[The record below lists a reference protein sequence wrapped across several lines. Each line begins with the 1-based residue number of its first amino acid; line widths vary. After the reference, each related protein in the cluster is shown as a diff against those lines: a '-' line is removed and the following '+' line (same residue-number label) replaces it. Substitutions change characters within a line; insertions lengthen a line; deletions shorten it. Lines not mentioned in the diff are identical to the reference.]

1 MKAKRRYV
9 IIRCREGPLE
19 PEKILAR
26 ISEAVA
32 NAFGV
37 VGLAHVNPRLVSGGR
52 GSLLIVAVDREGL
65 DKLLAALLI
74 SEERSFEIVKVA
86 GTVRR
91 ASRILA
97 SLSPAEKERRDER

>member
-9 IIRCREGPLE
+9 IIRCREGPME

-37 VGLAHVNPRLVSGGR
+37 VGLAHVNPRLVSR
-52 GSLLIVAVDREGL
+52 EPGSLLIVSVNREGL

-74 SEERSFEIVKVA
+74 SEERSFEIIKVA

-91 ASRILA
+91 AARILA
-97 SLSPAEKERRDER
+97 SLSPAGNECRDER